1 MKLIKFTSVLFLT
14 TLLIFSC
21 RNKKADPNLE
31 LANIDF
37 LRGELALCGG
47 TDFGEVEF
55 ALSCK
60 YATQETFNLAVS
72 LLHSFEYEEAEKAF
86 VKVIDED
93 PNCPMAYW
101 GVAMSIYHTIWFEPN
116 ELVLKK
122 GSKIIEIAQTL
133 PKTEREQDYL
143 NAIGA
148 FYKNWENVDHKTR
161 EKRMADKME
170 ENYLKYENDA
180 EAAIFYALALK
191 STADSGDKNF
201 TNEKKAGKILESIFP
216 DQPNHPGIAHYIIH
230 NYDNSELA
238 HLALVPARRY
248 AEIAPSSAHALHM
261 PSHIF
266 TRLGL
271 WDESIKSNVYSAS
284 AAQCYAQE
292 VEMDGVWANE
302 IHAMDYLVYA
312 YLQKGDNANAREQRN
327 YMQSIHDVNSN
338 NLSAISYPF
347 AAIPVRIALEN
358 KQWEEAANLELHES
372 EVDWDKFPWQK
383 SILHYGRAL
392 GAAHIKDFSS
402 ANLEIEMLQS
412 LRQQLIN
419 TDEKYYANQVMIEIK
434 SSQAWLYLAE
444 GDQEKAIA
452 IMQEAADMEN
462 NTQKHGVTPGE
473 VLPST
478 ELLGDMF
485 LAVNKPSEAL
495 EAYELNLKVRPNRF
509 NSIYGAA
516 VSANRTGN
524 DEKARG
530 YFEMLLKLTE
540 GSKGDRPEIAVASN
554 FLNENVI

>member
-1 MKLIKFTSVLFLT
+1 MKLLRFITLLS

-21 RNKKADPNLE
+21 QNKKAEPNPE
-31 LANIDF
+31 LASIDF
-37 LRGELALCGG
+37 LRGDLALCGG

-60 YATQETFNLAVS
+60 YATQKTFNLAIS

-101 GVAMSIYHTIWFEPN
+101 GVAMSIYHTIWFEPTD
-116 ELVLKK
+116 EVLKK

-143 NAIGA
+143 DAIGA
-148 FYKNWENVDHKTR
+148 FYKDWDKVDHKTR

-170 ENYLKYENDA
+170 ENYLKYKDDS

-191 STADSGDKNF
+191 STADSDDKNF

-230 NYDNSELA
+230 NYDNTELA
-238 HLALVPARRY
+238 HMALIPARRY

-312 YLQKGDNANAREQRN
+312 YLQKGDNANAIEQRN
-327 YMQSIHDVNSN
+327 YMQSIYDVNPH

-358 KQWEEAANLELHES
+358 KQWEEAANLELHDS
-372 EVDWDKFPWQK
+372 EIEWDKFPWQK
-383 SILHYGRAL
+383 SIVHYARAL
-392 GAAHIKDFSS
+392 GATHIKDFES
-402 ANLEIEMLQS
+402 AEKEIDTLQA
-412 LRQQLIN
+412 LRQVLIN
-419 TDEKYYANQVMIEIK
+419 RDKKYYANQVMIEIK
-434 SSQAWLYLAE
+434 SSQAWLSFAE
-444 GDQEKAIA
+444 GNQEKAISL
-452 IMQEAADMEN
+452 MKEAADMEN

-485 LAVNKPSEAL
+485 LAINKPQEAL
-495 EAYELNLKVRPNRF
+495 NAYKLNLKARPNRF

-516 VSANRTGN
+516 ISAKRIGD
-524 DEKARG
+524 DEKARQ
-530 YFEMLLKLTE
+530 YFETLLTLTE
-540 GSKGDRPEIAVASN
+540 GTNSDRPEIEEAKS
-554 FLNENVI
+554 FLKENLV

>member
-1 MKLIKFTSVLFLT
+1 MKLIRFITIIS

-21 RNKKADPNLE
+21 QNKKAELNRE
-31 LANIDF
+31 LASIDF

-60 YATQETFNLAVS
+60 YATQETFNLAIS

-101 GVAMSIYHTIWFEPN
+101 GVAMSIYHTIWFEPT
-116 ELVLKK
+116 EEVLKK

-143 NAIGA
+143 DAIGA
-148 FYKNWENVDHKTR
+148 FYKDWDKVDHKTR
-161 EKRMADKME
+161 EKRMENKME
-170 ENYLKYENDA
+170 ENYLKYKDDA

-191 STADSGDKNF
+191 STADSEDRNF

-230 NYDNSELA
+230 NYDNTELA
-238 HLALVPARRY
+238 HMALIPARRY

-271 WDESIKSNVYSAS
+271 WEESIRSNVYSAS

-312 YLQKGDNANAREQRN
+312 YLQKGDNIKAIEQRN
-327 YMQSIHDVNSN
+327 YMQSIYEVNPHN
-338 NLSAISYPF
+338 IPAISYPF
-347 AAIPVRIALEN
+347 AAIPARIALEN
-358 KQWEEAANLELHES
+358 KQWEEAANLELHDS
-372 EVDWDKFPWQK
+372 EVEWDEFPWQR
-383 SILHYGRAL
+383 SIVHYGRAL
-392 GAAHIKDFSS
+392 GAANIKDFDS
-402 ANLEIEMLQS
+402 AKKEIETLEE
-412 LRQQLIN
+412 LRQDLIN
-419 TDEKYYANQVMIEIK
+419 KDEKYYANQVMIEIK
-434 SSQAWLYLAE
+434 SSQAWLSFAE
-444 GDQEKAIA
+444 GNQEKAISL
-452 IMQEAADMEN
+452 MKESADMEN

-478 ELLGDMF
+478 ELLGDML
-485 LAVNKPSEAL
+485 LAMNKPHEAI

-516 VSANRTGN
+516 VSANRIG
-524 DEKARG
+524 DQKKAQR
-530 YFEMLLKLTE
+530 YFEMLLALTE
-540 GSKGDRPEIAVASN
+540 GTNSDRPEIAEAYT
-554 FLNENVI
+554 FLKENVI